1 MPIVGL
7 DYFGRLRK
15 TRRYADAHARG
26 EKVDVTR
33 AMGGKVGCH
42 IS

>member
-1 MPIVGL
+1 MPVIGL

-15 TRRYADAHARG
+15 TGRDPDGHARR
-26 EKVDVTR
+26 EKIDVTR